1 MTTRHGVRRAP
12 QRMIPLTVIGGF
24 LGAGKTTLL
33 NRLLAG
39 ATGRRF
45 AVLVNDFGALDID
58 GRLVAAHGGD
68 TIALANGCVCCTI
81 GDSLIETLV
90 KLAETPDRFDHIVVE
105 ASGVADPARIADLA
119 VLEPRLMRDGVV
131 VVVDA
136 WDVRARA
143 DDRRMG
149 DTVVRQIKA
158 ADLIVLNKVDIAE
171 DVPATRAWLATHTPA
186 PVLEARRAEGAARS
200 AVRARAPRRGGRCAG
215 RCVPE
220 LVLRM
225 GRAGRPRDAAGDAAR
240 RQGRAARQG
249 HRALRRRA
257 GNEIDRPH
265 GRPSHRFQRGRA
277 MADGDSRLVLL
288 GPKPVLRSNLLLP
301 SLLGEVFG
309 VLADGGVMTCAGIA
323 PHDPSVPVLRG
334 HLPRRASEGALTG
347 EGK

>member
-1 MTTRHGVRRAP
+1 MRAVHMS
-12 QRMIPLTVIGGF
+12 MIPLTVIGGF

-39 ATGRRF
+39 GTGRRF

-58 GRLVAAHGGD
+58 GRLVAEHGGD

-90 KLAETPDRFDHIVVE
+90 KVAETADRFDHIVVE

-143 DDRRMG
+143 EDRRIG

-171 DVPATRAWLATHTPA
+171 DVPATRAWLATHTAA
-186 PVLEARRAEGAARS
+186 PVLEARRARVPLDLLFGLERHGAEGGAPDDAFRS
-200 AVRARAPRRGGRCAG
+200 WSYEWAEPVDRETLLALLRDAKD
-215 RCVPE
+215 
-220 LVLRM
+220 VLRAKGIVRFADAPETKSIVHVV
-225 GRAGRPRDAAGDAAR
+225 GRR
-240 RQGRAARQG
+240 
-249 HRALRRRA
+249 
-257 GNEIDRPH
+257 IDVSEEGPWTETE
-265 GRPSHRFQRGRA
+265 
-277 MADGDSRLVLL
+277 SRLVLL
-288 GPKPVLRSNLLLP
+288 GPKPVLRSSFP
-301 SLLGEVFG
+301 PQSSGEV
-309 VLADGGVMTCAGIA
+309 
-323 PHDPSVPVLRG
+323 SR
-334 HLPRRASEGALTG
+334 
-347 EGK
+347 